1 MKDLQNIIMVLMS
14 EKDAAGMLEQI
25 PHKKLADLAV
35 IYITGRQT
43 GDGDS
48 ESTVVSNNDIQAEG
62 IKEEDLMMR
71 AVCGCPAVLS
81 PVPGGIRQIEE
92 LYGKKIRKADIDA
105 DLFTVSTA
113 RTVFGAAVI
122 AYPGFLDSVSK
133 KLGADIIL
141 FPFSV
146 NEFLLM
152 KCNGNVDYREFMN
165 AIEKIKEG
173 MVTPDLDLTSNV
185 YRYGKRGLEIIPDR
199 GRDSLGKKFAFA
211 GSTIQS
217 TFS

>member
-14 EKDAAGMLEQI
+14 EKDAAGMLEQV
-25 PHKKLADLAV
+25 PHRTLADMAV
-35 IYITGRQT
+35 IYMTTRRAE
-43 GDGDS
+43 DG
-48 ESTVVSNNDIQAEG
+48 TNEG
-62 IKEEDLMMR
+62 IVINCKDMQETGLKEEALMMR

-81 PVPGGIRQIEE
+81 PVPDGIRQIEA
-92 LYGKKIRKADIDA
+92 LYGKKIRKADVDA

-113 RTVFGAAVI
+113 RTVFGAAAI

-146 NEFLLM
+146 NEFLLI
-152 KCNGNVDYREFMN
+152 KCNGNIDYREFMN

-173 MVTPDLDLTSNV
+173 TITPDLDLTGNV

-211 GSTIQS
+211 GPTIQS